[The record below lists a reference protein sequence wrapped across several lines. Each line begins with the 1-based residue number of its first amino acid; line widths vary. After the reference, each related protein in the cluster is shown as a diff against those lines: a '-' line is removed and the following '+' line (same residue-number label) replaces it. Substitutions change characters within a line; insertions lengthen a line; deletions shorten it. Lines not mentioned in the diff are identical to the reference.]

1 MTWKDSIRKES
12 PLDER
17 AGLSND
23 EFREYDTPTKED
35 KETRE
40 YLELL
45 VKELSMHIE
54 KLPDILSNN
63 HDLVE
68 KAISNME
75 LAISSLVKMD
85 GLATRLPTR
94 LLK

>member
-1 MTWKDSIRKES
+1 MTWKNEIRKES

-23 EFREYDTPTKED
+23 EFRESDTPTKED

-45 VKELSMHIE
+45 VKELSENIE
-54 KLPDILSNN
+54 KIPVRFLGDK
-63 HDLVE
+63 LVE
-68 KAISNME
+68 KAMSNME
-75 LAISSLVKMD
+75 LAISSLEKASD
-85 GLATRLPTR
+85 NR
-94 LLK
+94 